1 VSGSAPSDPHRG
13 RLTRVVAVAAVLV
26 LAWAA
31 LIGVMWLAGRSH
43 GSEQSRTA
51 APLRSGHD
59 VGGDSHRGAVPERPT
74 RSGPAQV
81 AEPAPSQVDAERPQL
96 LQLPSGTA
104 MPIETAATN
113 GAGELVLP
121 TDINRAGWWD
131 GSSRLGDPYGS
142 VVLAAHIDSFA
153 QGLGRF
159 AELLDI
165 RTGDSLVISSGR
177 LTQEYRVVSAQLV
190 AKSDLSVASPIYA
203 PTGDPRLVLI
213 TCGGTYDASRGGY
226 QDNLV
231 VEAAPATALERR

>member
-1 VSGSAPSDPHRG
+1 
-13 RLTRVVAVAAVLV
+13 
-26 LAWAA
+26 
-31 LIGVMWLAGRSH
+31 
-43 GSEQSRTA
+43 
-51 APLRSGHD
+51 
-59 VGGDSHRGAVPERPT
+59 
-74 RSGPAQV
+74 
-81 AEPAPSQVDAERPQL
+81 
-96 LQLPSGTA
+96 

-165 RTGDSLVISSGR
+165 RTGDSLVVSSGR